1 MTQYIAFLR
10 AVNVG
15 GRFVKMEELK
25 KMFAMPGI
33 KNISTYIQSGNVVFE
48 SAETD
53 RDLLVKK
60 IEAKMLKSTGFEVKT
75 LIRTMPDMEAIIKRN
90 PFKKHAD
97 YMALHVS
104 FLSVVPDA
112 EKVKLLQD
120 LQTELE
126 QFAFD
131 GQVAYIL
138 VKKGGY
144 GETKF
149 SNTFLEKKL
158 KVVATTRNWA
168 TVNKMLEYKTQ

>member
-1 MTQYIAFLR
+1 
-10 AVNVG
+10 
-15 GRFVKMEELK
+15 
-25 KMFAMPGI
+25 
-33 KNISTYIQSGNVVFE
+33 
-48 SAETD
+48 
-53 RDLLVKK
+53 
-60 IEAKMLKSTGFEVKT
+60 MLKSTGFEVKT

-90 PFKKHAD
+90 PFKKHAV

-120 LQTELE
+120 LQTEFE

-131 GQVAYIL
+131 GLTAYIL
-138 VKKGGY
+138 VKKGAY

-158 KVVATTRNWA
+158 KVAATTRNWA